1 MASIPKQDAD
11 GNCFILHTDGTYP
24 VPEGWVDADTPPPLA
39 DWVAGEWWESR
50 GTNSSPYPKL
60 PSRSAAEADATTR
73 IEALDA
79 FRYWAGGWLFT
90 SGDQYRR
97 GWIGDYGFGD
107 NLYSTYIN
115 GPRNCGTTT
124 PGALDNFGN
133 DYCPIAAPP
142 SVDQWPDDGSTCYD
156 VVQTAEGNFETN
168 QYDPDAPSP
177 GSSDSSLALG
187 GGETLTATDDGYS
200 IDQGGTTAAYDAD
213 GNLIVNGVSSCFWRG
228 ASLFGASTSC
238 TDETGTSYDINDLLN
253 NEPLPVTEPFGE
265 NDFAEASDGASPGLP
280 SSGGVG
286 SVTGMIDATSGDTVT
301 FKGCDGTIAV
311 PAGWENGAPLIPN
324 WIPGRFWSR
333 ASGTYLKQGQ
343 ASTPAAAVREYYAV
357 WTPEGG
363 SRHIDAYGW
372 YTRYYD
378 CVFIRLASEFVAVVQ
393 RTRTHIYD
401 GAQPDDIT
409 IGEENANAYLCNP
422 EYHGVEEG
430 CVATAPTEE
439 SWPSDGHYDIIMSGG
454 KFYAASDDPD
464 APQSLKD
471 GQSTITFT
479 SGLVW
484 TANSDGTYTVTD
496 GSNTQT
502 LRCDGTRAS

>member
-1 MASIPKQDAD
+1 MMADCKEYIQANAS
-11 GNCFILHTDGTYP
+11 GGYSFR
-24 VPEGWVDADTPPPLA
+24 VVDSGQQ
-39 DWVAGEWWESR
+39 VQVEYFS
-50 GTNSSPYPKL
+50 
-60 PSRSAAEADATTR
+60 
-73 IEALDA
+73 
-79 FRYWAGGWLFT
+79 GGWQPLTSRLITTVLCTVDVDTFCPSVAPTDT
-90 SGDQYRR
+90 SGWTSD
-97 GWIGDYGFGD
+97 
-107 NLYSTYIN
+107 
-115 GPRNCGTTT
+115 
-124 PGALDNFGN
+124 
-133 DYCPIAAPP
+133 
-142 SVDQWPDDGSTCYD
+142 TCYD
-156 VVQTAEGNFETN
+156 VALINGNFETN